1 MLSQRSERLRH
12 LNGGGVLEPGM
23 RLAPDFAKTA
33 RGKIPVVV
41 WQCHPHSKGEGAC
54 AGTASVALRFREKAP
69 RDSIPAELRVHRE
82 APEIEALTLPC
93 CEHATHEPACA
104 LRDEDRVVGEC
115 GANRLGGL
123 TERARLGLEPAA
135 IFLEG
140 RADKVGDRGA
150 FRPGREPDRDVASWR
165 AQTVRSGR

>member
-1 MLSQRSERLRH
+1 
-12 LNGGGVLEPGM
+12 M
-23 RLAPDFAKTA
+23 RLAPDFAKTV
-33 RGKIPVVV
+33 RGEIPVVV
-41 WQCHPHSKGEGAC
+41 WQRHPHSKGEGAC
-54 AGTASVALRFREKAP
+54 AGTASVALCLREKAP

-93 CEHATHEPACA
+93 CEHATHEPAYGN
-104 LRDEDRVVGEC
+104 RDEDSVVGESRSD
-115 GANRLGGL
+115 RLSGL
-123 TERARLGLEPAA
+123 AERARLGLEPAA

-150 FRPGREPDRDVASWR
+150 FRPGREPDRDVASRR